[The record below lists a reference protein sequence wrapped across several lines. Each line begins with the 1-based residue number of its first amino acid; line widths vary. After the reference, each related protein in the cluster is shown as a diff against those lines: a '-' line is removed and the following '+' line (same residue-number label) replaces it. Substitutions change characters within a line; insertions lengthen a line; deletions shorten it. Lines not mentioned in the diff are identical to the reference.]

1 MFQCILSPKPHYLD
15 FKKKSRWIF
24 FIIIITFRGGRRE
37 FVPRYSWGSE
47 ALQES

>member
-1 MFQCILSPKPHYLD
+1 MFQCILSPKPH
-15 FKKKSRWIF
+15 KKSRWIF

-37 FVPRYSWGSE
+37 FVPRYSWWSE